1 MPPLR
6 RRLVSTA
13 ALVSLSAAVGLTAC
27 SEAEPEPGPAAE
39 AFATDLADGTF
50 DGVTLAQS
58 VDPGAA
64 AEALAGVLGD
74 LVEYPRTVTAGE
86 PAEVGEDTAGDAD
99 PATLREVPLTWTF
112 DMGEGAEPLVIDA
125 VARLELIQPDEGP
138 GEWTAVWSPAVVHPD
153 ATEESTMSTERVAPE
168 RGEVTGFG
176 GEVLVEERAV
186 MRIGIDKANL
196 AESEYEESA
205 RALATELA
213 LDDVEGYVQR
223 VLDAGEKAFVVAIT
237 IRATEAE
244 TYGVDELRTLQG
256 VLVVDDF
263 MLLPP
268 TPQFARPIL
277 GTVGE
282 ATAEIISE
290 SEGRVQQGDLV
301 GLSGLQRTY
310 DERLRGTP
318 GLEVTLVGGAQG
330 DASLYS
336 SDPVDGQDL
345 ETTFH
350 STLQSYAED
359 RLADVESPSAIVA
372 MQASTGAVLVAAS
385 GPGSEG
391 FNTATVSQYPA
402 GSTFKIVTSLAL
414 LRSGMTPDSDVQCT
428 ETVTV
433 DGYEF
438 ENYPGYPSGS
448 IGTIPL
454 SEAIAQSCNTAL
466 IAERD
471 RVSAA
476 DVAAAAASLGVGAAL
491 PEGESWAFPYF
502 SGTVPADAT
511 GTTHAADLIGQGGVL
526 VSPLAMAGVA
536 ASVASGQTVTPTL
549 VVTDDAAAPAAPE
562 VPLTSAEATQL
573 QQLMFGVVT
582 DGSSAFLQDVPG
594 DPVGAKSGTA
604 QYGDDDP
611 PATHAWMIA
620 FQGDLAV
627 AVFVEVGDYGTATAG
642 PILEDFLRLAGE
654 TDWAADE

>member
-6 RRLVSTA
+6 RRQLSVA

-27 SEAEPEPGPAAE
+27 SDAEPEPGPVAQAL
-39 AFATDLADGTF
+39 ATDLTDGTF
-50 DGVTLAQS
+50 DGVTLAES

-64 AEALAGVLGD
+64 AEELAAVLGD

-86 PAEVGEDTAGDAD
+86 PREVVDAD
-99 PATLREVPLTWTF
+99 QGADYQRDVPLTWTF
-112 DMGEGAEPLVIDA
+112 DMGEGAEPLVIDS
-125 VARLELIQPDEGP
+125 VARLELIQPDDGP
-138 GEWTAVWSPAVVHPD
+138 GEWTAVWNPAVVHPD
-153 ATEESTMSTERVAPE
+153 ATEGSTMSTDRVAPE

-205 RALATELA
+205 RALGEALA
-213 LDDVEGYVQR
+213 LDDVEGYVQQ

-244 TYGVDELRTLQG
+244 TYGVDDLRTMQG
-256 VLVVDDF
+256 VLIVDDF
-263 MLLPP
+263 MLLAP
-268 TPQFARPIL
+268 TPSFARPIL
-277 GTVGE
+277 GSVGE
-282 ATAEIISE
+282 ATAEIIDE
-290 SEGRVQQGDLV
+290 SQGQVVQGDIV

-310 DERLRGTP
+310 DEQLRGSP
-318 GLEVTLVGGAQG
+318 GLDVTLVGGVQG
-330 DASLYS
+330 DANLYS

-345 ETTFH
+345 KTTFH

-372 MQASTGAVLVAAS
+372 LQASTGAVLVAAS

-438 ENYPGYPSGS
+438 ENYPGYPSSS

-466 IAERD
+466 IAERE
-471 RVSAA
+471 RIAAA

-549 VVTDDAAAPAAPE
+549 VVTEDAATPVAPE